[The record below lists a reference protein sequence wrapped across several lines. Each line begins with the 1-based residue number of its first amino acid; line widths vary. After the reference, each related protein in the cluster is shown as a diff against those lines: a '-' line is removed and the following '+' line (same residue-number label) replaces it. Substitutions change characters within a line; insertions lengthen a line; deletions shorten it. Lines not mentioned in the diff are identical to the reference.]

1 MGKRIIF
8 IYKKLT
14 LKDREWTCGSCN
26 SILDRDIN
34 AAVNIKSFA
43 LKNKLSG
50 EHTLKNQGK
59 LPTLVGALT
68 LEAQSIGSAVGG
80 WFTILLLTTVFSF
93 SQTTEEMSAS
103 EYALASFRQL
113 GIVEQENYLIKAEL
127 LQLKTTKEILISNFN
142 KMDDLVEYWQEKYN
156 VSEKQAKKE
165 VRKQKRKA
173 WFRGVILGIGT
184 GVVIFTAVASSSGK

>member
-1 MGKRIIF
+1 
-8 IYKKLT
+8 
-14 LKDREWTCGSCN
+14 
-26 SILDRDIN
+26 
-34 AAVNIKSFA
+34 
-43 LKNKLSG
+43 
-50 EHTLKNQGK
+50 
-59 LPTLVGALT
+59 
-68 LEAQSIGSAVGG
+68 
-80 WFTILLLTTVFSF
+80 
-93 SQTTEEMSAS
+93 MSAS